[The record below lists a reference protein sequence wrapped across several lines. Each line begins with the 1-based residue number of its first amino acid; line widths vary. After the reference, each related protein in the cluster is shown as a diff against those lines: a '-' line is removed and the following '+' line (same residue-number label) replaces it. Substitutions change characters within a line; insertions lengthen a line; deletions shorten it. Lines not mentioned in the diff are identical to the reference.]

1 MKFRQGL
8 AGVAALLLFA
18 AVGCRQEPGAAKAP
32 KITEVTI
39 AKAVSLKLPDFEFP
53 GEIQAIESV
62 EVRARVGGFLKKA
75 ELKEGTEVKQ
85 GDLLFEIDPDLF
97 QADVE
102 RAQAGKERADKE
114 LLFAQAEV
122 RRGMDLMAGKSISKS
137 DYEKLVAEEG
147 VKKANVLG
155 AAAAL
160 QTAKLNL
167 QYTKVTA
174 PISGKLGR
182 KLVTEGNLIS
192 GGTDK
197 ATLLT
202 TIVSVEKMYGIFYVD
217 ERTAQ
222 IYRKDR
228 EKEGV
233 LKPHIK
239 VLLALNTDD
248 NFPHEGVV
256 DFSDN
261 QVDPGTGTFLVR
273 AVFDNTRRE
282 LVAGYT
288 ARVRVYIGDT
298 KPSLVFSERALLSDR
313 GQDFVYVMND
323 KKVVEPRNVRLG
335 KRSGELVEVES
346 GLTKDDWIV
355 TTGLQRLRPGATV
368 NAKDLP
374 MPGTVDAKKK

>member
-1 MKFRQGL
+1 MRFRQLLG
-8 AGVAALLLFA
+8 APALLLLA
-18 AVGCRQEPGAAKAP
+18 VVGCRTEPGPAKTP
-32 KITEVTI
+32 KVPEVTI
-39 AKAVSLKLPDFEFP
+39 ARPVSLKLPDFEFP
-53 GEIQAIESV
+53 GEVQAIESV
-62 EVRARVGGFLKKA
+62 EVRARVSGFLKKA

-85 GDLLFEIDPDLF
+85 GDVLFEIDPDLF

-102 RAQAGKERADKE
+102 RGQAGKERADKE

-122 RRGMDLMAGKSISKS
+122 RRGKELMAAKSISKS
-137 DYEKLVAEEG
+137 DYEKLIADEG

-155 AAAAL
+155 AEATL

-182 KLVTEGNLIS
+182 KLITEGNLIS

-202 TIVSVEKMYGIFYVD
+202 TIVSVEKMYGVFYVD

-228 EKEGV
+228 AKEGV

-248 NFPHEGVV
+248 TFPHEGVV

-273 AVFDNTRRE
+273 AIFDNAKRE
-282 LVAGYT
+282 LVPGYT
-288 ARVRVYIGDT
+288 ARVRLYIGAT

-323 KKVVEPRNVRLG
+323 KKAVEPRNVRLG
-335 KRSGELVEVES
+335 KRIGELVEVED

-355 TTGLQRLRPGATV
+355 TAGLQRLRPGATV
-368 NAKDLP
+368 NAKELP